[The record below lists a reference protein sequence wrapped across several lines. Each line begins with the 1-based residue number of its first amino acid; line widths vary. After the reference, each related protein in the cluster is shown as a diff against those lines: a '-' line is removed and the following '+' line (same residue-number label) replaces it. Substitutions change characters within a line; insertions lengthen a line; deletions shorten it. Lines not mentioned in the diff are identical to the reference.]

1 MVEQYVEQVTTRPE
15 PQINKE
21 KQYFADASIKIP
33 SLCQEVKRLEDQ
45 ISLEEQAVN
54 RNQDVIDS
62 LGREKTG
69 KYLEFLNEANTV
81 LGALKPHLALEDR
94 EAGKKLMEEIDDTSN
109 IGLFTKEYITA
120 IRDFI
125 TMALFNANL
134 SALGPKTRI
143 LEIINEID
151 ISKI

>member
-1 MVEQYVEQVTTRPE
+1 MDDSHFEVTTKPE
-15 PQINKE
+15 PQVNKE
-21 KQYFADASIKIP
+21 KQYFADASINIP
-33 SLCQEVKRLEDQ
+33 SLCQEVKRIEDQ

-54 RNQDVIDS
+54 RNQDVIDY

-94 EAGKKLMEEIDDTSN
+94 ETGKELMDKINDTSDL
-109 IGLFTKEYITA
+109 GLFTKERITD

-125 TMALFNANL
+125 TSALFNANL

-143 LEIINEID
+143 VEILNEID

>member
-1 MVEQYVEQVTTRPE
+1 MDGQTYEITTSPE

-21 KQYFADASIKIP
+21 KQYFADVSIRIP
-33 SLCQEVKRLEDQ
+33 SLCQEVKKLEDR

-54 RNQDVIDS
+54 RSQAVIDS
-62 LGREKTG
+62 LACEKTG

-81 LGALKPHLALEDR
+81 LAALKPHLALEDR
-94 EAGKKLMEEIDDTSN
+94 VDGDKWLKVIDDTSN
-109 IGLFTKEYITA
+109 VGLYTKECITD

-125 TMALFNANL
+125 TKALFNANL

-143 LEIINEID
+143 VEILNEID

>member
-1 MVEQYVEQVTTRPE
+1 MDDQHHEVTTRPE
-15 PQINKE
+15 PQVNKE
-21 KQYFADASIKIP
+21 KQYFADASISIP

-54 RNQDVIDS
+54 RSQDIIDS

-69 KYLEFLNEANTV
+69 KYLEFLNEANTI

-94 EAGKKLMEEIDDTSN
+94 EDGRALMKEIDDTSN
-109 IGLFTKEYITA
+109 TNLYQKERITE

-125 TMALFNANL
+125 TRALFNANL

-143 LEIINEID
+143 VEILNEID

>member
-1 MVEQYVEQVTTRPE
+1 MDEQQHEVTTRPE
-15 PQINKE
+15 PQVNKE
-21 KQYFADASIKIP
+21 KQYFADASISIP
-33 SLCQEVKRLEDQ
+33 GLCQEVKKLEDR

-54 RNQDVIDS
+54 RSQVVIDS
-62 LGREKTG
+62 LECEKTG
-69 KYLEFLNEANTV
+69 KYLDFLNEANTV
-81 LGALKPHLALEDR
+81 LAALKPHLALEDR
-94 EAGKKLMEEIDDTSN
+94 ADGDKWLKVIDDTSN
-109 IGLFTKEYITA
+109 VGLYIKESITD

-125 TMALFNANL
+125 TRALFNANL

>member
-1 MVEQYVEQVTTRPE
+1 MNDQPNEITTRPE
-15 PQINKE
+15 PQVNKE
-21 KQYFADASIKIP
+21 KQYFADASINIP
-33 SLCQEVKRLEDQ
+33 ILCQEVKRLEDQ

-54 RNQDVIDS
+54 RNQEVIDS

-94 EAGKKLMEEIDDTSN
+94 KDGAELMEKIDDT
-109 IGLFTKEYITA
+109 GDLRLYQKERITD

-125 TMALFNANL
+125 TKALFNANL

-143 LEIINEID
+143 VEILNEID
-151 ISKI
+151 INKI

>member
-1 MVEQYVEQVTTRPE
+1 MDDSQFEVTTRPE
-15 PQINKE
+15 PQVNKE
-21 KQYFADASIKIP
+21 KQYFADASINIP
-33 SLCQEVKRLEDQ
+33 SLCQEVKRIEDQ
-45 ISLEEQAVN
+45 ISLEEQAIN
-54 RNQDVIDS
+54 RNQEVINS

-94 EAGKKLMEEIDDTSN
+94 EDGRVLMKGIDDTSN
-109 IGLFTKEYITA
+109 TNLYQKERITE

-125 TMALFNANL
+125 TAALFNANL

-143 LEIINEID
+143 VEIMNEID